1 MESLKWF
8 YSFFKPYKKR
18 YIWGLFLV
26 TLATL
31 LSFVNPYV
39 IGIFVDDVIGN
50 FANSEIKEKN
60 YTMLIYVLVGLIGST
75 VIKTSIRWRYLI
87 LFEQCSQDILYNM
100 RDKVYRKF
108 MRQDFAFFNKNRTGD
123 LMSRQIGD
131 MDAIRHF
138 SATFFQYYEAIIY
151 FVVALIMCFT
161 VNVKIGLYMIIVLP
175 FTLVLAL
182 FQFKHVEKCFA
193 KIRDCF
199 SSLNAFVQEN
209 ISGNRMVRA
218 FAKEDY
224 EISKFNKENEA
235 YRESQIEATR
245 VWTNYIPIFEFL

>member
-87 LFEQCSQDILYNM
+87 
-100 RDKVYRKF
+100 KP
-108 MRQDFAFFNKNRTGD
+108 NKTG
-123 LMSRQIGD
+123 
-131 MDAIRHF
+131 
-138 SATFFQYYEAIIY
+138 
-151 FVVALIMCFT
+151 
-161 VNVKIGLYMIIVLP
+161 
-175 FTLVLAL
+175 
-182 FQFKHVEKCFA
+182 
-193 KIRDCF
+193 
-199 SSLNAFVQEN
+199 
-209 ISGNRMVRA
+209 
-218 FAKEDY
+218 
-224 EISKFNKENEA
+224 
-235 YRESQIEATR
+235 
-245 VWTNYIPIFEFL
+245 